1 MPLAAVRARALAW
14 RDALASR
21 GVSVEVVDL
30 EAAMG
35 GGTLAEAA
43 LASVGVAL
51 AGDAD
56 QLAALL
62 RAGDPP
68 VVARIHEGRLLFDAR
83 TVLPGEDEA
92 LLAAVCAAQSRAEFS
107 ARGS

>member
-1 MPLAAVRARALAW
+1 
-14 RDALASR
+14 
-21 GVSVEVVDL
+21 
-30 EAAMG
+30 MG

-43 LASVGVAL
+43 LASAGVAID
-51 AGDAD
+51 GDAER
-56 QLAALL
+56 LAELL

-92 LLAAVCAAQSRAEFS
+92 LLAAIAIAQSQVGAEITAQVGSSS
-107 ARGS
+107 A